1 MHERDFLCYNFK
13 QGGATSQTM
22 LNSHHWPGVAFTFL
36 IMLLNEEGIK
46 ACDRCF
52 SNEDVEEPNYTW
64 DEAPPVDM

>member
-1 MHERDFLCYNFK
+1 
-13 QGGATSQTM
+13 M

-36 IMLLNEEGIK
+36 VMLLNEEGIK